1 MTKDVLDTSM
11 QEPVSRSEYKRMVG
25 GGFLDSLKSAW
36 RWLTSNSGNLGKV
49 ANTALN
55 VYDITKG
62 GPTSGST
69 KSREIVKALGGARSG
84 GAMSGGLSSRLR

>member
-1 MTKDVLDTSM
+1 
-11 QEPVSRSEYKRMVG
+11 MVG

-36 RWLTSNSGNLGKV
+36 NWLKQPGRLSKI
-49 ANTALN
+49 ANAGLS

-69 KSREIVKALGGARSG
+69 KGREIVKVLGGARSG